1 MLRKKQKPHTAKSN
15 LRISKGRIRER
26 QRDEACQLSGRPVSS
41 QKQLTYCNFL
51 YESLTVH
58 SIYS

>member
-41 QKQLTYCNFL
+41 QKQLTYCNAS
-51 YESLTVH
+51 YTNH
-58 SIYS
+58 